1 MLHSRLRKECT
12 DVQPCDQRALRAIAA
27 TETASVWT
35 RYDDWNA
42 SVEAEFF
49 DGSWAGRPV
58 YLDMEDEV
66 LEAIADR
73 VGSTGDPKVA
83 LENAV
88 RPTLY
93 LPPETGGHLLD
104 LHLRRL
110 RRWQQSRSDEAP
122 PCLAVLALF
131 SMAAEGMRG
140 DETFRSNNYYA
151 RLSQCVGINPKAHA
165 TAAKRVESEFRRDS
179 LELWNGLNAWLHD
192 HDGAL
197 GLPTAYSFDW
207 RSYVGVPISQAL
219 LREEER
225 LELRKLFDAYRLRPG
240 QQLAASDMLRLLQE
254 WLPRADVSPTL
265 KRLFAQADAQAR
277 IADIACIELQAWD
290 GSIAN
295 RVEGDID
302 PRSEL
307 LLAAQIR
314 RVTRPTLTLGLVAR
328 GSSSIAAGE
337 YRLDGPAAGP
347 AHEAFSE
354 ASGRAVLLEGPS
366 DGWRELQV
374 DGRISFPDM
383 LIAAVHLTEPKS
395 GSRLARKPRRLVILE
410 RDEEYRRAVEVE
422 RAQLARENI
431 VLVHSTLSEEVSQVL
446 ESCARAGWRHWNP
459 GELRGLPSDWQAFS
473 EVELIDIPDVRE
485 QDADLS
491 SLIPLE
497 WTKIALGGGVS
508 LPGYATWL
516 CEAPP
521 EVRMTSFVD
530 KDVTAT
536 LAQTMSL
543 AQSALAELELATF
556 RGAAVFQL
564 SADELEDGDYRVS
577 LREAGARGRP
587 LVSTAF
593 RIRSADAPRFNVDLE
608 GEMGYRPAASAA
620 GAISAELAALL
631 PEPFIAGAALNPGVQ
646 PVDPPRL
653 PAPPPF
659 LSSTPPLDLETEIEA
674 ADLCIDARSGE
685 APSCLMGGGHTYA
698 LPEATRDIMLGKKV
712 ARKLDGR
719 CKDCGF
725 ERWFPTHTRRAKP
738 RGGTPPAPVV
748 IHVAARASAARREV
762 AAITHRSQHGM
773 DTLLAALSYARAG
786 NWAVYERIA
795 QQLGEEPWFPVESA
809 RTLSSL
815 GHIDLI
821 VDSSTARVAAWGITT
836 PTLCTTTDGAIL
848 AGARS
853 QALLSRLQADTEA
866 LGGSIT
872 HLENPDGPLTIKID
886 GISATDLHELARSL
900 EDAVGVSVRV
910 NTSGAAGIAAAL
922 PELAA
927 VEATLPH
934 VLPASSPLERFELA
948 ANKWQPVGAIDHG
961 GAYKL
966 LTRPLRYGYVGRP
979 DGGGAIVCADNRLV
993 KWLAAS
999 STGQCLLAYD
1009 SASKLLVTRLG
1020 AQLPG
1025 LYERAAVL
1033 CSGRPPTK
1041 RVDGTVAYVD
1051 VTPEVASVIYG
1062 RLCRTRRVL

>member
-1 MLHSRLRKECT
+1 MVGEEGAGI
-12 DVQPCDQRALRAIAA
+12 QPGEERPLRATAA
-27 TETASVWT
+27 TETVSVWA

-73 VGSTGDPKVA
+73 AGSTGDPKVA
-83 LENAV
+83 LANAV

-110 RRWQQSRSDEAP
+110 RRWQQSRTDDAP

-140 DETFRSNNYYA
+140 DESFRSNNYYA
-151 RLSQCVGINPKAHA
+151 RLSQCVGINPKARA
-165 TAAKRVESEFRRDS
+165 AAAKRVESEFRRDS
-179 LELWNGLNAWLHD
+179 LELWNGLNAWLRD

-240 QQLAASDMLRLLQE
+240 QELAVSDMLRLLQE

-295 RVEGDID
+295 RIEGDID
-302 PRSEL
+302 PRSAL

-314 RVTRPTLTLGLVAR
+314 RVPRPTLTLSLVAR
-328 GSSSIAAGE
+328 GSSTIGIGE
-337 YRLDGPAAGP
+337 YILDGPAAGP
-347 AHEAFSE
+347 AREAFSE
-354 ASGRAVLLEGPS
+354 TAGRAVLLDGPS
-366 DGWRELQV
+366 DGWRELQA
-374 DGRISFPDM
+374 DGRISFPDL

-410 RDEEYRRAVEVE
+410 RDEEYRLAVEVD

-431 VLVHSTLSEEVSQVL
+431 VLAHNTLSSEVRQVL
-446 ESCARAGWRHWNP
+446 ESCARAGWRHWRP
-459 GELRGLPSDWQAFS
+459 GELGGLPSDWEAFS
-473 EVELIDIPDVRE
+473 EVELIDIPDVEE

-516 CEAPP
+516 REAPP

-543 AQSALAELELATF
+543 GQSALAEHELATF

-564 SADELEDGDYRVS
+564 TADELEEGDYRVS
-577 LREAGARGRP
+577 LREAGARGKP

-593 RIRSADAPRFNVDLE
+593 RIRSANAPRFNVDLE
-608 GEMGYRPAASAA
+608 GELGYRPAASAA
-620 GAISAELAALL
+620 GAISAELAAEL
-631 PEPFIAGAALNPGVQ
+631 PEPFIAGAALSPNPQ
-646 PVDPPRL
+646 SIDLPHTTTPP
-653 PAPPPF
+653 AF
-659 LSSTPPLDLETEIEA
+659 LSTTPEFDLETEIEA
-674 ADLCIDARSGE
+674 TDLGVDARSGE

-698 LPEATRDIMLGKKV
+698 LPEATRDVMLGKKA

-725 ERWFPTHTRRAKP
+725 ERWFPTHTRPAKP
-738 RGGTPPAPVV
+738 RGGSPPAPIV
-748 IHVAARASAARREV
+748 IQVAARATPVRPDV
-762 AAITHRSQHGM
+762 AAITRESQPAM

-786 NWAVYERIA
+786 SWAVYERIA
-795 QQLGEEPWFPVESA
+795 QQLGEEPWFSVESA
-809 RTLSSL
+809 RTLASL

-821 VDSSTARVAAWGITT
+821 VDSRTARVTGWGVTT
-836 PTLCTTTDGAIL
+836 PTLCAIADGAIL

-853 QALLSRLQADTEA
+853 STLLSRLHADVEA
-866 LGGSIT
+866 LEGSIT
-872 HLENPDGPLTIKID
+872 QLENPDGPLTIKIN
-886 GISATDLHELARSL
+886 GINTMDLQELAQSL
-900 EDAVGVSVRV
+900 EDAVGGHVHV
-910 NTSGAAGIAAAL
+910 NAAGAAGVAAAL

-927 VEATLPH
+927 IEAMLPQ
-934 VLPASSPLERFELA
+934 LSPPDASLERFDLA

-966 LTRPLRYGYVGRP
+966 LTRPLRYGYVERG
-979 DGGGAIVCADNRLV
+979 DGGGVIRSADNRLV
-993 KWLAAS
+993 KWLAACS
-999 STGQCLLAYD
+999 AQQDLLAYD
-1009 SASKLLVTRLG
+1009 SASKLLLTRLG

-1033 CSGRPPTK
+1033 CSGRPPIK
-1041 RVDGTVAYVD
+1041 RIDGTVAYVE
-1051 VTPEVASVIYG
+1051 VTPEVASALYD
-1062 RLCRTRRVL
+1062 RLCRTEPQR